1 MLVIA
6 HLGNSFGISPFVFYL
21 VNSLLKPR
29 NKAYTTTL
37 PVIMKKT
44 KVILYLII
52 AFSIFISCKE
62 EIKEMNELLESDF
75 KIIEY
80 YYGYDNYEKNIRNA
94 ESDPIIIKERNFLEI
109 NVDINGNCEIE
120 GKKIEP
126 DLIIPELKKY
136 LIPNPENKSM
146 PKTIEKEFTYA
157 GKVIVNENL
166 LISALFDKNLSYKK
180 YSEIRNK
187 IYIARNEIRNEF
199 AIKNYGKSL
208 AELMTSEKKDEIEQF
223 YELNQIFPFNYSEI
237 MEE

>member
-1 MLVIA
+1 
-6 HLGNSFGISPFVFYL
+6 
-21 VNSLLKPR
+21 
-29 NKAYTTTL
+29 
-37 PVIMKKT
+37 MKKT